1 MKRGRQDAAPKASYA
16 VTTPTSK
23 DSDPQRPGVG
33 RTLMRRTPLLDAAID
48 QAVTIPAS
56 TIRAHVDSLRRRNPE
71 ATPQR
76 IITLLTRE
84 YSLLLQGAG
93 GAVGTSAVIPGIGT
107 GVSLVLTTADVA
119 TFFTA
124 SCAYALAVAEVHGIE
139 VHDVERRRALLLAAV
154 LGDSGAKAVADASG
168 RPVAAWGTVLL
179 TSMPKSTIR
188 QVNKVLTGRY
198 VKRLMV
204 KQGSLALGRV
214 VPFGIGAAVGVLGGR
229 ALSRTVVHQT
239 TRAFGPAPDQFA
251 TPVGEKT
258 RHRPHDDAPDA
269 TDAPQQPGQPG
280 QP

>member
-1 MKRGRQDAAPKASYA
+1 MKRGRQGTAPKASYA
-16 VTTPTSK
+16 VTPAVPQ
-23 DSDPQRPGVG
+23 DGGPQRPGVG
-33 RTLMRRTPLLDAAID
+33 ATLMRRTPLLDAALD

-71 ATPQR
+71 ADPKR
-76 IITLLTRE
+76 IIRLLTRE

-154 LGDSGAKAVADASG
+154 LGDSGARAVADASG
-168 RPVAAWGTVLL
+168 KPVAAWGTVLL

-204 KQGSLALGRV
+204 KQSSLALGRII
-214 VPFGIGAAVGVLGGR
+214 PFGIGAAVGVIGGR
-229 ALSRTVVHQT
+229 ALSRTVIHQT
-239 TRAFGPAPDQFA
+239 TRAFGPAPAQFA
-251 TPVGEKT
+251 SPVGEIG
-258 RHRPHDDAPDA
+258 RAHV
-269 TDAPQQPGQPG
+269 
-280 QP
+280 